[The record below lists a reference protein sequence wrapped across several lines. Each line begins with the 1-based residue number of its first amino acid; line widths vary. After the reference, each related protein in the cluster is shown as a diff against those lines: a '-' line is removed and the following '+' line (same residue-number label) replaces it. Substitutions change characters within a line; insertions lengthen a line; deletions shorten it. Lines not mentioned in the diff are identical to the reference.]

1 MDVIYSLI
9 PGMMFFGLIFLA
21 VLIWA
26 VKKGQYEDMEGNA
39 SRILFDDDTMI
50 YPDKTTSHSTRLSKD
65 DSQVAG
71 YDKTIGETTSH
82 LTNPAQD
89 AGQVIG
95 YSHSTWL
102 SKDDSLV
109 AGYDDGKNDEADK
122 ENSDLKQP

>member
-71 YDKTIGETTSH
+71 YSRAMCTVSVVRSLPPC
-82 LTNPAQD
+82 LTFEMKP
-89 AGQVIG
+89 
-95 YSHSTWL
+95 
-102 SKDDSLV
+102 
-109 AGYDDGKNDEADK
+109 E
-122 ENSDLKQP
+122 

>member
-9 PGMMFFGLIFLA
+9 PGMMVFGLIFLA

-39 SRILFDDDTMI
+39 SRILLDDDEDMMI
-50 YPDKTTSHSTRLSKD
+50 HPGETTSHLTSPAKDAGQVIGYSHSTRLSKD

-71 YDKTIGETTSH
+71 YD
-82 LTNPAQD
+82 
-89 AGQVIG
+89 
-95 YSHSTWL
+95 
-102 SKDDSLV
+102 
-109 AGYDDGKNDEADK
+109 DGKNDETNK